1 MRYAAM
7 TFMFKS
13 WLSSGKMTHEAML
26 EGFSRAGA
34 TGVEVFDRDFVE
46 DPGLLKRYRD
56 VLADLNMEV
65 AAVDVICNLVCPDA
79 SQKRESQ
86 DTLRRGLDICK
97 ELGTQIAHVA
107 GHRQME
113 GVTPEDGKKMIAEG
127 FLDAA
132 DIAREYGL
140 TFAIEDYVPSPD
152 LVCSAKDCVDIMELS
167 DRTVEFVLDTGN
179 FIAVGERADENF
191 DLVAPHICHTHFKD
205 FADDPGSERG
215 FRSCDLGQGVIPNA
229 ETARLLMDAGYSGWI
244 ALETYSRDDLNPVE
258 AVELELPVL
267 RSWFGE

>member
-26 EGFSRAGA
+26 EGFSEAGVK
-34 TGVEVFDRDFVE
+34 GVEPFHRDFIE

-56 VLADLNMEV
+56 VLADQGMEV
-65 AAVDVICNLVCPDA
+65 AAVDVICNLVYTDESERREGRDA
-79 SQKRESQ
+79 
-86 DTLRRGLDICK
+86 LRCGLDICK
-97 ELGTQIAHVA
+97 DLGTEIAHVA

-113 GVTPEDGKKMIAEG
+113 GITPEDGKKMIAEG
-127 FLDAA
+127 FLDAVG
-132 DIAREYGL
+132 IAREYGL
-140 TFAIEDYVPSPD
+140 TFAIEDFTPAPE
-152 LVCSAKDCVDIMELS
+152 LICSAQDCVDIMELS
-167 DRTVEFVLDTGN
+167 DRTVKFVLDTGN

-191 DLVAPHICHTHFKD
+191 GLVAPHICHTHFKD
-205 FADDPGSERG
+205 FKDDPASERG
-215 FRSCDLGQGVIPNA
+215 YTSCDLGQGVIPNA

-258 AVELELPVL
+258 AVELEMRVL